1 VLKLLWSGLARSRT
15 GRYWLWKVG
24 NSDGF
29 QPVFNVLADR
39 VYGGLLGISRLGF
52 VPAVVVDIGA
62 YSGEWT
68 QRILQVFPTSK
79 VVMIEAQPAHRGD
92 LERIQA
98 LAPSR
103 ITYEIA
109 LLGEKCAE
117 HVEFFVG
124 GTGSSTY
131 HEDTSGSSIY
141 HENTSYP
148 RHSVF
153 MPMTT
158 LDVVM
163 AAHAPTGEVFLK
175 LDVQGAELDVLKGA
189 PCTLER
195 TSTVL
200 LEASIVEYN
209 VRAPRIAAV
218 ISFMRD
224 RGFVLFDIWDLRR
237 IGPVLAQVD
246 LLFTRCGS
254 ILERAA
260 AESIRSYGASS
271 SLAMPRQVR

>member
-1 VLKLLWSGLARSRT
+1 LEVLVLRLLWSGLASSRA
-15 GRYWLWKVG
+15 GRYWLWKLG

-29 QPVFNVLADR
+29 QAVFNVLANRMDA
-39 VYGGLLGISRLGF
+39 GLLEVSRLGF
-52 VPAVVVDIGA
+52 VPAVVVDVGA
-62 YSGEWT
+62 YAGEWT
-68 QRILQVFPTSK
+68 QRILHVFPTSK

-92 LERIQA
+92 LERTQT

-103 ITYEIA
+103 VTYEIA
-109 LLGEKCAE
+109 LLGEKSAK
-117 HVEFFVG
+117 HVEFFVS
-124 GTGSSTY
+124 GTGSSIY

-141 HENTSYP
+141 YENTSYP

-158 LDVVM
+158 LDAVM
-163 AAHAPTGEVFLK
+163 AAHAPIGEVFLK

-189 PCTLER
+189 PGTLER

-200 LEASIVEYN
+200 LEASLVEYN
-209 VRAPRIAAV
+209 LGAPRIADA
-218 ISFMRD
+218 ISFMFD
-224 RGFVLFDIWDLRR
+224 HGFMLFDIWDLRR

-254 ILERAA
+254 ILERKA
-260 AESIRSYGASS
+260 AESIRSYGAS
-271 SLAMPRQVR
+271 PW